1 MHACTCTHQSI
12 AELVGGEG
20 WHSPFPRRLHVG
32 LILLGPVR
40 RLHLHM
46 HARDPATAR
55 KRTDA
60 HYSEP
65 QARTT
70 SDMSTGCGQ
79 RGRKLA
85 HRSSVQGNYSM
96 TAELEPGGGG
106 QCVCVCVR
114 ARERASRQA
123 HPHNALRACGGGG
136 GRWGQ
141 QHFYGPE
148 FQFACDTRRG
158 SVPISLLPDAACHPC
173 RHECARRRG
182 SASKC
187 VQQ

>member
-106 QCVCVCVR
+106 QCVCVR
-114 ARERASRQA
+114 ARA
-123 HPHNALRACGGGG
+123 RACVEAGSPAQCTAGL
-136 GRWGQ
+136 
-141 QHFYGPE
+141 
-148 FQFACDTRRG
+148 RG
-158 SVPISLLPDAACHPC
+158 
-173 RHECARRRG
+173 RRRQMG
-182 SASKC
+182 ATALLWTRISVRLRHKTRERTHQPPSRC
-187 VQQ
+187 SLPPMSP